1 MKVTKKMN
9 YITNDK
15 DFFNGLKDLAIDIS
29 NKHSLDAN
37 AILGKSD
44 KISYMFMTEG
54 LLEYEKGTR
63 LTTFLGNNKKYLNCD
78 GYIQFN
84 KSVKNP
90 DVCATY

>member
-29 NKHSLDAN
+29 NKHGLDTN
-37 AILGKSD
+37 AILGKSN

-63 LTTFLGNNKKYLNCD
+63 LSRIVCKDKNVIEM
-78 GYIQFN
+78 IQALQIIYN
-84 KSVKNP
+84 HTKIK
-90 DVCATY
+90 

>member
-1 MKVTKKMN
+1 MKGIKNMD

-15 DFFNGLKDLAIDIS
+15 DFFNGLKDLATDIA
-29 NKHSLDAN
+29 NTHKLDAD

-63 LTTFLGNNKKYLNCD
+63 LSRIVCKSKD
-78 GYIQFN
+78 VIEMIQALQIIY
-84 KSVKNP
+84 KHTKIE
-90 DVCATY
+90 

>member
-1 MKVTKKMN
+1 MKVIKKMN

-29 NKHSLDAN
+29 NKYGLDAN

-44 KISYMFMTEG
+44 KINYMFMTEG

-63 LTTFLGNNKKYLNCD
+63 LSRIVCKDKNVIEM
-78 GYIQFN
+78 IQALQIIYN
-84 KSVKNP
+84 HTKIK
-90 DVCATY
+90 

>member
-15 DFFNGLKDLAIDIS
+15 DFFNGLKDLATDIS

-63 LTTFLGNNKKYLNCD
+63 LSRIVFKDKNVIET
-78 GYIQFN
+78 IQAIQIIYN
-84 KSVKNP
+84 HTKIK
-90 DVCATY
+90 

>member
-29 NKHSLDAN
+29 NKYGLDAN
-37 AILGKSD
+37 AILGKGD

-54 LLEYEKGTR
+54 LLEYEKGAKLSR
-63 LTTFLGNNKKYLNCD
+63 IVCKDKNVIEM
-78 GYIQFN
+78 IQALQIIY
-84 KSVKNP
+84 NP
-90 DVCATY
+90 TKIK

>member
-29 NKHSLDAN
+29 NKHGLDAN
-37 AILGKSD
+37 TILGKSD

-63 LTTFLGNNKKYLNCD
+63 LSRIVCKDKNVIEM
-78 GYIQFN
+78 IQALQIIYN
-84 KSVKNP
+84 HTKIK
-90 DVCATY
+90 

>member
-29 NKHSLDAN
+29 NKHGLDAN

-63 LTTFLGNNKKYLNCD
+63 LSRIVCKDKNIIEM
-78 GYIQFN
+78 IQALQIIYN
-84 KSVKNP
+84 HTKIK
-90 DVCATY
+90 